1 MAIFKEKGDEPM
13 AIFKDEISSH
23 VKKNMVRQ
31 GIARCKVEYK
41 GKVYYGKNKNELIE
55 IIWESFG

>member
-13 AIFKDEISSH
+13 AIFKDEISSY
-23 VKKNMVRQ
+23 VKKNMVRK
-31 GIARCKVEYK
+31 GISKCRVKYA
-41 GKVYYGKNKNELIE
+41 GKFYYGKNKNELIE

>member
-1 MAIFKEKGDEPM
+1 M
-13 AIFKDEISSH
+13 AIFKDTIRDH

-31 GIARCKVEYK
+31 GISKCKVEYD
-41 GKVYYGKNKNELIE
+41 GKTYYGKNKNELIE